1 MFARVYAALFALLIV
16 EKSRVVNLLREDTA
30 YN

>member
-1 MFARVYAALFALLIV
+1 MFARVYAVLFALLI